1 MAQARE
7 HPAVTPA
14 PVAALTGAFAGRVA
28 PWACGLVGAL
38 LFGDAVVLMA
48 GYGQF
53 NLGVLLPFVL
63 GAGLLAASLGHA
75 RLQDWLAG
83 TARRRRLWRLAW
95 VVIGCWA
102 VSVAL
107 FWRVLAGASGQA
119 ADAAAA
125 PDAIV
130 VLGSRAP
137 QGRPSATLSARLD
150 TALVQAE
157 RFPQAL
163 VLVSGGVDLGEQRS
177 EAQAMGDYLRA
188 KGLPAQRIVQEERST
203 STEQNLHLS
212 KLLLA
217 ARGIATDA
225 PILIVSSDF
234 HTLRAGWIARKAGY
248 AKAWTVGAPTP
259 LSVRYNA
266 WLREYFAVIAGF
278 VLREF

>member
-1 MAQARE
+1 
-7 HPAVTPA
+7 
-14 PVAALTGAFAGRVA
+14 
-28 PWACGLVGAL
+28 VGAL
-38 LFGDAVVLMA
+38 LFGDAVILMA

-63 GAGLLAASLGHA
+63 GQGLLAISLGRARVHA
-75 RLQDWLAG
+75 WLAG
-83 TARRRRLWRLAW
+83 TARRRRLWRLGW
-95 VVIGCWA
+95 VLFDCWV
-102 VSVAL
+102 VSVAV
-107 FWRVLAGASGQA
+107 FWVVLAQGGQA
-119 ADAAAA
+119 AAAA
-125 PDAIV
+125 PAPQAIV

-137 QGRPSATLSARLD
+137 NGHPSATLSARLD

-157 RFPQAL
+157 QFPQAL

-203 STEQNLHLS
+203 STAQNLDFS
-212 KLLLA
+212 KPLLA
-217 ARGIATDA
+217 ARGIGLDA
-225 PILIVSSDF
+225 PMLIVSSDF

-248 AKAWTVGAPTP
+248 AKAWTAGAPTP

>member
-1 MAQARE
+1 MTE
-7 HPAVTPA
+7 
-14 PVAALTGAFAGRVA
+14 AFAGRA
-28 PWACGLVGAL
+28 ASWACGLVGAL

-63 GAGLLAASLGHA
+63 GCGLLAVSLSRA
-75 RLQDWLAG
+75 RLQGWLAG
-83 TARRRRLWRLAW
+83 AARRRRLWRLGW
-95 VVIGCWA
+95 MVLGCW
-102 VSVAL
+102 VLSVAV
-107 FWRVLAGASGQA
+107 FWVVLAGGSGRA
-119 ADAAAA
+119 AVAAAA
-125 PDAIV
+125 PEAIV

-137 QGRPSATLSARLD
+137 QGHPSATLSARLD
-150 TALVQAE
+150 TALVQAG

-177 EAQAMGDYLRA
+177 EARAMGDYLRA
-188 KGLPAQRIVQEERST
+188 KGLPAQRIMQEERST

-212 KLLLA
+212 KPLLA